1 MSIKSTF
8 KSMYDAIGNNKA
20 QRFRRFFLIL
30 LVISG
35 LIAYGFNSHAI
46 KISLG
51 IDKTFS
57 SEK

>member
-1 MSIKSTF
+1 
-8 KSMYDAIGNNKA
+8 MYDGLGNNKA

-30 LVISG
+30 LLIAG
-35 LIAYGFNSHAI
+35 LLAYGFNSHAI

-57 SEK
+57 AEK

>member
-8 KSMYDAIGNNKA
+8 KSMYDALGNSKS

-30 LVISG
+30 LLVAG
-35 LIAYGFNSHAI
+35 LVAYGFNSHAI

-57 SEK
+57 AEK

>member
-8 KSMYDAIGNNKA
+8 KSMYDGLGNNKA

-30 LVISG
+30 LVVAAVTI
-35 LIAYGFNSHAI
+35 YGFNSHAI

-51 IDKTFS
+51 FDKAIS
-57 SEK
+57 LEK